1 MKCIDRKGNE
11 VKGDLLL
18 ASVDFPDHAV
28 FRDEEHRLYMVHIKD
43 DVVYLKNGAISRNK
57 AFAVAD
63 NCIAGKPI
71 QGSMSEAMNAMA
83 VIMTAAIAEYEARLL
98 ELEVLIKDR

>member
-1 MKCIDRKGNE
+1 MKCFDQKGRE
-11 VKGDLLL
+11 VKGSLLL
-18 ASVDFPDHAV
+18 SSIVSPDHAV
-28 FRDEEHRLYMVHIKD
+28 FRDEEHRLYMVHVKG
-43 DVVYLKNGAISRNK
+43 DVAYLKNGAISRHK

-83 VIMTAAIAEYEARLL
+83 VTMTAAIAEYEARLL
-98 ELEVLIKDR
+98 ELEALIKDK